1 MISIK
6 EIPSWVW
13 CSAAVIGVL
22 GGAVYIIC
30 KGEKYTIDATDRSD
44 QIKWLRKQM
53 EQCEDNERYL
63 KLAEMLGKLLECEN
77 SETNMAEEVGK
88 IITGPIVEVIK
99 KIPVSVLEGTK

>member
-1 MISIK
+1 
-6 EIPSWVW
+6 
-13 CSAAVIGVL
+13 
-22 GGAVYIIC
+22 
-30 KGEKYTIDATDRSD
+30 
-44 QIKWLRKQM
+44 M